1 MKDAIVK
8 TFDVFSVN
16 ANILICITKCMDEE
30 ELRNRW
36 REFRNKL
43 ADEYQTESI
52 DEFERWN
59 FYLFYVVED
68 KNTIDR
74 SLKHEIEHDTISS
87 RKIIVSRKEVAD
99 DEGKRLVTSYIKF
112 EIEQTKAL
120 AQSEKFIYNESAK
133 KIVKE

>member
-8 TFDVFSVN
+8 TFDVFGVK
-16 ANILICITKCMDEE
+16 ANILICITKRMDED

-43 ADEYQTESI
+43 ADEHQTGSI
-52 DEFERWN
+52 NDFERWN

-68 KNTIDR
+68 KNIIDR

-99 DEGKRLVTSYIKF
+99 GDGKRLVASYIKF
-112 EIEQTKAL
+112 NIIQTEEFV
-120 AQSEKFIYNESAK
+120 QSEKFPYNESAK
-133 KIVKE
+133 KIVGQ

>member
-1 MKDAIVK
+1 
-8 TFDVFSVN
+8 
-16 ANILICITKCMDEE
+16 MDEE

>member
-1 MKDAIVK
+1 MNDAIVK
-8 TFDVFSVN
+8 TFDVFGVK

-43 ADEYQTESI
+43 ADEHQTEFI
-52 DEFERWN
+52 DDFERWN

-68 KNTIDR
+68 KNIIDR

-99 DEGKRLVTSYIKF
+99 DDGIRLVASYIKF
-112 EIEQTKAL
+112 NITQTKGIV
-120 AQSEKFIYNESAK
+120 QSEKFLYNESAK
-133 KIVKE
+133 KIVG

>member
-8 TFDVFSVN
+8 TFDVFGVN

-112 EIEQTKAL
+112 EIEQTKVL

-133 KIVKE
+133 KIVK

>member
-8 TFDVFSVN
+8 TFDVFGVN

-99 DEGKRLVTSYIKF
+99 GEGKRLVTSYIKF
-112 EIEQTKAL
+112 EIEQTKVL

-133 KIVKE
+133 KIVK

>member
-133 KIVKE
+133 KIVK